1 MLSSDLLDVGDEVES
16 QQRYVAQVT
25 VILKHVF
32 SPAEL
37 EEEPTMKT
45 DLEADMASE
54 CAKLGPV
61 DKVYLLPP
69 ISFAVLSCPVPTS
82 LPYKLVHMH
91 PCKPHLPRV
100 A

>member
-1 MLSSDLLDVGDEVES
+1 M
-16 QQRYVAQVT
+16 T

-54 CAKLGPV
+54 CNRLGPV
-61 DKVYLLPP
+61 DKVDLLAPR
-69 ISFAVLSCPVPTS
+69 ILFCAVSFWSLCLCPTEVLTCTLSEILLGRT
-82 LPYKLVHMH
+82 
-91 PCKPHLPRV
+91 

>member
-1 MLSSDLLDVGDEVES
+1 M
-16 QQRYVAQVT
+16 T

-54 CAKLGPV
+54 CNKLGPV
-61 DKVYLLPP
+61 DKVSWPLFVSRLVIFASVSVWSRAHMLLYTYLW
-69 ISFAVLSCPVPTS
+69 
-82 LPYKLVHMH
+82 
-91 PCKPHLPRV
+91 R
-100 A
+100 